1 MKLGIIKRAHGLR
14 NAVIVKWDS
23 ATPMA
28 LDISQAAASMGDQWL
43 AGLNMQGIIESG
55 DKALDHIRRLI
66 KWSVNHQNS
75 QWVETASTAAWDIPL
90 PARSIICAG
99 RNFGRHKQESL
110 DYWKTQ
116 GATGIH
122 FEFPS
127 AFIKLAHTL
136 VPHQARVARPADV
149 HAFDYEVEAVAIL
162 GKNCFRVSE
171 ESALEHVFGYTVF
184 NDLSAREWQLK
195 EMRNQMIMMG
205 KNFPGFG
212 PIGPWIVTADEIS
225 DPSKMHVSLRVNGRT
240 LQDESCGDMVFSFP
254 QLISFWSKSG
264 LGAGDMIASGTPE
277 GVALHRKPNADD
289 FYLKP
294 DDVMEAEVDAIGI
307 LTTHIV

>member
-1 MKLGIIKRAHGLR
+1 MKLGIIKRAGELR
-14 NAVIVKWDS
+14 NVVVVHWSSD
-23 ATPMA
+23 TPLA
-28 LDISQAAASMGDQWL
+28 LDISATSAAKGDDWL
-43 AGLNMQGIIESG
+43 HSLSMQGIIEAG
-55 DKALDHIRRLI
+55 DRSLDSLRSLI
-66 KWSVNHQNS
+66 EWSADHQDS
-75 QWVETASTAAWDIPL
+75 KWVELSSAAAWDLPV
-90 PARSIICAG
+90 PARSVICAG

-136 VPHQARVARPADV
+136 VPQQARVARPEDV
-149 HAFDYEVEAVAIL
+149 QAFDYEVEAVAVL
-162 GKNCFRVSE
+162 GKPSYRVTE
-171 ESALEHVFGYTVF
+171 ENALQHVFGYTVF

-212 PIGPWIVTADEIS
+212 PLGPWIVTADEIP
-225 DPSKMHVSLRVNGRT
+225 DPSKMRVSLRVNGRT
-240 LQDESCGDMVFSFP
+240 LQDESCTDMVFSFP
-254 QLISFWSKSG
+254 QLIAFYSKSG

-277 GVALHRKPNADD
+277 GVALHRKPNADE

-294 DDVMEAEVDAIGI
+294 GDVMEAEVDAIGI

>member
-1 MKLGIIKRAHGLR
+1 MKLGIIHRNGALR
-14 NAVIVKWDS
+14 NAVIVHWNS
-23 ATPMA
+23 ALPQA
-28 LDISQAAASMGDQWL
+28 LDIAQASAAQGNPWLQQASMQDIVQNADQ
-43 AGLNMQGIIESG
+43 ALNQ
-55 DKALDHIRRLI
+55 IRQLME
-66 KWSVNHQNS
+66 WSAQHQDPAWTEPVG
-75 QWVETASTAAWDIPL
+75 QAAWDLPV
-90 PARSIICAG
+90 PARAVICAG

-136 VPHQARVARPADV
+136 VPHQARVARPEDV
-149 HAFDYEVEAVAIL
+149 HAFDYEVEVVAVL
-162 GKNCFRVSE
+162 GKPCHRVNE
-171 ESALEHVFGYTVF
+171 ENALKHVFGYTVF

-212 PIGPWIVTADEIS
+212 PIGPWIVTADEIP
-225 DPSKMHVSLRVNGRT
+225 DPARLRVSLRVNGRT
-240 LQDESCGDMVFSFP
+240 LQDESCSDMVFSFP
-254 QLISFWSKSG
+254 QLIAFWSKSG

-294 DDVMEAEVDAIGI
+294 GDVVEAEVDAIGT